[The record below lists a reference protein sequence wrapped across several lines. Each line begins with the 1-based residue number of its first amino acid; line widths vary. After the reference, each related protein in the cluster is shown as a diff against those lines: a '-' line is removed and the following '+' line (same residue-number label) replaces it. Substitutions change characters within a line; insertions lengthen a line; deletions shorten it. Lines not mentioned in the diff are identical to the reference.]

1 MTSDGKLPFVFGGN
15 LKLPF
20 SKPAKSH
27 KRLKKKENRKSAR
40 TIKVYMFYV
49 FTFNVF
55 LGGTE
60 RQLM

>member
-27 KRLKKKENRKSAR
+27 KRLKKKRKQ
-40 TIKVYMFYV
+40 K
-49 FTFNVF
+49 
-55 LGGTE
+55 E
-60 RQLM
+60 C